1 MIFYVNFASEKKIQ
15 VRRGSLCITNYRLNR
30 KLMDKKLQS
39 SLKRLSVCLL
49 LSFMALQAMAQEFTV
64 PDEKDGYFN
73 ILTNDG
79 KYVNVAG
86 RRTVT
91 FVNESSANTK
101 AGTVIRVKTN
111 NKGQVEILRSQ
122 GVDIPSYAERTMNY
136 VPKIVQLVVDKLHA
150 EGSGEIL
157 GTDGLDAIMA
167 IFDECF
173 DYHLY
178 IESAGDNT
186 YRIYGKTPSMRPIV
200 EFYDNPENK
209 AKVDAKLPQLEQFIN
224 DAIHKLLNKTGGSGA
239 SILVDFSLHTV
250 WEKMG
255 GASSGLPEPKDDASI
270 SAFYSQVLS
279 TEDNVWNFAYQTA
292 MIYWGNLKNHPRFEE
307 IKDKLGDYAQYIDKV
322 ENIRPN
328 FKYYIVPGTSTL
340 DIISEGNA
348 NISDASTAWTLQP
361 CTEFTVNFPDA
372 NKRGDKYYTTLYTD
386 FAYTLP
392 EGVTAMKVTEV
403 SEAGVAKT
411 EEILGKTIP
420 AQTPILLV
428 STAAGDQTLAPTTD
442 AGTAVTGNLLNGPD
456 YLINTYGI
464 KTAQVEWLF
473 SFAKDLFGESFYN
486 NYIAEYEHLM
496 ARNAGTVNNKYF
508 FGLTDNDLYLC
519 NSSGSE
525 NDCVVRSLDVDD
537 NNKLAFSDR
546 WTVAAN
552 KAFLVSDK
560 HDVIKLFLKGDINM
574 DGLVDVADVTTLV
587 DYILER
593 NPSPCDVDACD
604 VNEDTKK
611 DVSDVTTLVDII
623 LER

>member
-1 MIFYVNFASEKKIQ
+1 
-15 VRRGSLCITNYRLNR
+15 
-30 KLMDKKLQS
+30 MDKKLLS
-39 SLKRLSVCLL
+39 NLKRLGVCLL
-49 LSFMALQAMAQEFTV
+49 LPFIAQQAMAQSTV

-86 RRTVT
+86 RRTVN
-91 FVNESSANTK
+91 FASATDAKTK

-111 NKGQVEILRSQ
+111 NEGQVEILRSQ
-122 GVDIPSYAERTMNY
+122 GVDIPGYAERAMNY

-150 EGSGEIL
+150 EGSSEIL

-186 YRIYGKTPSMRPIV
+186 YRIYGKTPSMQPIV
-200 EFYDNPENK
+200 EFYKKPENK
-209 AKVDAKLPQLEQFIN
+209 AKVDAKLPLLEDFIN

-270 SAFYSQVLS
+270 SAFYSQVLNS
-279 TEDNVWNFAYQTA
+279 EDNVWNFAYQTA
-292 MIYWGNLKNHPRFEE
+292 MIYWGNLKNHPRFSE

-322 ENIRPN
+322 ENIRPD

-340 DIISEGNA
+340 DIISQGNA

-411 EEILGKTIP
+411 EEISGKTIP

-428 STAAGDQTLAPTTD
+428 STAAGDQTLTPTTD
-442 AGTAVTGNLLNGPD
+442 AGSVVTGNLLNGPD

-464 KTAQVEWLF
+464 KTAQVESLF
-473 SFAKDLFGESFYN
+473 NFAKDILGETFYN
-486 NYIAEYEHLM
+486 SYIKEYEHLM

-508 FGLTDNDLYLC
+508 FGLTDDDLKLC
-519 NSSGSE
+519 TYTSGSE
-525 NDCVVRSLDVDD
+525 NDCVVRNLAVDD
-537 NNKLAFSDR
+537 NNKLAFSDH

-552 KAFLVSDK
+552 KAFLVSEE
-560 HDVIKLFLKGDINM
+560 HNVIKLFLKGDINM

-593 NPSPCDVDACD
+593 NPSPCDVEACD

-623 LER
+623 LKQ

>member
-1 MIFYVNFASEKKIQ
+1 
-15 VRRGSLCITNYRLNR
+15 
-30 KLMDKKLQS
+30 MDKKLQS
-39 SLKRLSVCLL
+39 NLKRLSVCLL
-49 LSFMALQAMAQEFTV
+49 LSFMALQAMAQESTV

-167 IFDECF
+167 KFDECF

-186 YRIYGKTPSMRPIV
+186 YRIYGKTPSMQPIV
-200 EFYDNPENK
+200 DFYYENQ
-209 AKVDAKLPQLEQFIN
+209 ANVDAKLPQLEGFIN
-224 DAIHKLLNKTGGSGA
+224 DAIQKLLNKTGGSGA
-239 SILVDFSLHTV
+239 SILVPFSLETV
-250 WEKMG
+250 WENMG
-255 GASSGLPEPKDDASI
+255 GTSSGLTEPKDEASI
-270 SAFYSQVLS
+270 AEFYTQVL
-279 TEDNVWNFAYQTA
+279 TNKDNVWNFAYQTA
-292 MIYWGNLKNHPRFEE
+292 MIYWGNLKSHPRFEE
-307 IKDKLGDYAQYIDKV
+307 IKDMLGDYAQYIDKV
-322 ENIRPN
+322 ENIRPD

-361 CTEFTVNFPDA
+361 CTEFTVNFPEA
-372 NKRGDKYYTTLYTD
+372 NKRGAKYYTTLYTD

-403 SEAGVAKT
+403 NKDIIT
-411 EEILGKTIP
+411 KLEEISGPIP
-420 AQTPILLV
+420 AQTPILLI
-428 STAAGDQTLAPTTD
+428 STAAGDQTLTPTTST
-442 AGTAVTGNLLNGPD
+442 GTAVTDNLLKGPE

-464 KTAQVEWLF
+464 KTAQVEMLF
-473 SFAKDLFGESFYN
+473 SFAKEMFGESFYN
-486 NYIAEYEHLM
+486 NNIAEYEYLM

-508 FGLTDNDLYLC
+508 FGLTDDDLNLC
-519 NSSGSE
+519 TYGSD
-525 NDCVVRSLDVDD
+525 NDCVVRSLDVDED
-537 NNKLAFSDR
+537 NKNLAFRDH

-552 KAFLVSDK
+552 KAFLISEEYDALK
-560 HDVIKLFLKGDINM
+560 FLKGDINM

-587 DYILER
+587 DYILQN
-593 NPSPCDVDACD
+593 NPSPCDVDACN
-604 VNEDTKK
+604 VNEDEVV
-611 DVSDVTTLVDII
+611 DVADVTSLVDII
-623 LER
+623 LNQ

>member
-1 MIFYVNFASEKKIQ
+1 
-15 VRRGSLCITNYRLNR
+15 
-30 KLMDKKLQS
+30 MDKKLLS
-39 SLKRLSVCLL
+39 NLKRLGVCLL
-49 LSFMALQAMAQEFTV
+49 LPFIAQQAMAQESTGANV
-64 PDEKDGYFN
+64 TDGYYN
-73 ILTNDG
+73 ILTSDS

-86 RRTVT
+86 RKTVN
-91 FVNESSANTK
+91 FVSGEAAKTK

-167 IFDECF
+167 KFDECF

-186 YRIYGKTPSMRPIV
+186 YRIYGKTPSMQPIV
-200 EFYDNPENK
+200 DFYDENK
-209 AKVDAKLPQLEQFIN
+209 AKVDAKLPLLEDFIN
-224 DAIHKLLNKTGGSGA
+224 DAIQKLLNKTGGSGA
-239 SILVDFSLHTV
+239 SILVPFSLETV
-250 WEKMG
+250 WENMG
-255 GASSGLPEPKDDASI
+255 GTSSGLTEPKGEASI
-270 SAFYSQVLS
+270 AEFYTQVL
-279 TEDNVWNFAYQTA
+279 TDKDNVWNFAYQTA

-307 IKDKLGDYAQYIDKV
+307 IKDELGDYAQYIDKV
-322 ENIRPN
+322 ENIRPD

-361 CTEFTVNFPDA
+361 CTEFNVNFPEA

-392 EGVTAMKVTEV
+392 EGVTAMKVTAV
-403 SEAGVAKT
+403 SDAGVAKT
-411 EEILGKTIP
+411 EEISGKTIP

-428 STAAGDQTLAPTTD
+428 STAAGDQTLNLTTS
-442 AGTAVTGNLLNGPD
+442 AGTAVTDNLLKGPE

-464 KTAQVEWLF
+464 KTAQVESLF
-473 SFAKDLFGESFYN
+473 NFAKDILGESFYN

-508 FGLTDNDLYLC
+508 FGLTKEDLNLC
-519 NSSGSE
+519 TYGSE
-525 NDCVVRSLDVDD
+525 NDCVVRSLDVDE
-537 NNKLAFSDR
+537 NNKNLAFRDH

-552 KAFLVSDK
+552 KAFLVSEE
-560 HDVIKLFLKGDINM
+560 HNVIKLFLKGDINM

-593 NPSPCDVDACD
+593 NPSPCDVEACD

-623 LER
+623 LKQ

>member
-1 MIFYVNFASEKKIQ
+1 
-15 VRRGSLCITNYRLNR
+15 
-30 KLMDKKLQS
+30 MDKKLQS
-39 SLKRLSVCLL
+39 NLKRLSVCLL
-49 LSFMALQAMAQEFTV
+49 LSFMALQAMAQESTV

-86 RRTVT
+86 RRTVN
-91 FVNESSANTK
+91 FASATDAKTK

-167 IFDECF
+167 KFDECF

-186 YRIYGKTPSMRPIV
+186 YRIYGKTPSMQPV
-200 EFYDNPENK
+200 VDFYLENK
-209 AKVDAKLPQLEQFIN
+209 AKVDAKLPLLEDFIN
-224 DAIHKLLNKTGGSGA
+224 DAIQKLLDKTGGRGR
-239 SILVDFSLHTV
+239 SILVPFSLHTV
-250 WEKMG
+250 WENMG
-255 GASSGLPEPKDDASI
+255 GTLTEPTNAASI
-270 SAFYSQVLS
+270 SEFYTQVL
-279 TEDNVWNFAYQTA
+279 TNKDNVWNFAYQTV

-322 ENIRPN
+322 ENIRPD
-328 FKYYIVPGTSTL
+328 FKYYIVPGSSTL
-340 DIISEGNA
+340 DIISQGNTKI
-348 NISDASTAWTLQP
+348 NDASTAWKLQK
-361 CTEFTVNFPDA
+361 CEVFNVNFPEE

-392 EGVTAMKVTEV
+392 KGVTAMKVTAV
-403 SEAGVAKT
+403 SDAGVAKT
-411 EEILGKTIP
+411 EVISGRTIP

-428 STAAGDQTLAPTTD
+428 STEAGDKALTPTTD
-442 AGTAVTGNLLNGPD
+442 AGTAVTDNLLNGPD
-456 YLINTYGI
+456 YLINKYKI
-464 KTAQVEWLF
+464 KTAQVVTLF
-473 SFAKDLFGESFYN
+473 NYAKSIFGESFYN

-508 FGLTDNDLYLC
+508 FGLTEDDLNLC
-519 NSSGSE
+519 TYGTDG
-525 NDCVVRSLDVDD
+525 DCVVRSLASDD
-537 NNKLAFSDR
+537 NNKLAFSDH

-552 KAFLVSDK
+552 KAFLVSEE
-560 HDVIKLFLKGDINM
+560 HNVIKLFLKGDINM
-574 DGLVDVADVTTLV
+574 DGKVDVADVTTLV

-593 NPSPCDVDACD
+593 NPSPCDVEACD

-623 LER
+623 LKQ

>member
-1 MIFYVNFASEKKIQ
+1 
-15 VRRGSLCITNYRLNR
+15 
-30 KLMDKKLQS
+30 MDKKLQS
-39 SLKRLSVCLL
+39 NLKRLSVCLL

-150 EGSGEIL
+150 VGSGEIL

-167 IFDECF
+167 IFDKCF

-307 IKDKLGDYAQYIDKV
+307 IKDELGDYAQYIDKV
-322 ENIRPN
+322 ENIRPD

-361 CTEFTVNFPDA
+361 CTEFNVNFPEA

-403 SEAGVAKT
+403 NKDIIT
-411 EEILGKTIP
+411 KLEEISGPIP
-420 AQTPILLV
+420 AQTPILLI
-428 STAAGDQTLAPTTD
+428 STAAGDQTLTPTTST
-442 AGTAVTGNLLNGPD
+442 GTAVTDNLLKGPE

-464 KTAQVEWLF
+464 KTAQVEMLF
-473 SFAKDLFGESFYN
+473 SFAKEMFGESFYN
-486 NYIAEYEHLM
+486 NNIAEYEYLM

-508 FGLTDNDLYLC
+508 FGLTDDDLNLC
-519 NSSGSE
+519 TYGSD
-525 NDCVVRSLDVDD
+525 NDCVVRSLDVDED
-537 NNKLAFSDR
+537 NKNLAFRDH

-552 KAFLVSDK
+552 KAFLISEEYDALK
-560 HDVIKLFLKGDINM
+560 FLKGDINM

-587 DYILER
+587 DYILQN
-593 NPSPCDVDACD
+593 NPSPCDVDACN
-604 VNEDTKK
+604 VNEDEVV
-611 DVSDVTTLVDII
+611 DVADVTSLVDII
-623 LER
+623 LNQ